1 MWKVEGDFWKR
12 HFDKV
17 LILSLALIV
26 ILVNFVVVQKSTF
39 LNLLYL
45 PILLGGY
52 LVGRKQTV
60 YASFLCVALVV
71 FAVINN
77 PQFFPGFTNKWLLV
91 SEVVSWGG
99 ILILAA
105 YLVGTLAEQK
115 EKKIRELK
123 TAYIGIVE
131 ILTKYF
137 LEASDRFTKG
147 HSLRVADYATQI
159 AVNLK
164 LPETQIENIRVAA
177 LLHDIGKVEIGTD
190 LIQKAT
196 NLAIEQKQIASVHTA
211 EGSKFLNALGTVL
224 KEAMPLVLK
233 YHKYAVNKRQL
244 EKEGNSY
251 ILDVKILEIADSYD
265 SMVTG
270 NTTRAGLEPNQ
281 ALAEL
286 SQDAINE
293 VDQKVFEALKKV
305 VARKAYVGAKQPLA
319 SEKVLDLNNPL

>member
-1 MWKVEGDFWKR
+1 MLKVEGDFWKR

-17 LILSLALIV
+17 LILSLALII

-77 PQFFPGFTNKWLLV
+77 PQFFPTANNKWLLL

-105 YLVGTLAEQK
+105 YFVGTLAEQK
-115 EKKIRELK
+115 DKKIRELK

-137 LEASDRFTKG
+137 LEASDRYTKG
-147 HSLRVADYATQI
+147 HSLRVADYVTRI
-159 AVNLK
+159 AINLK
-164 LPETQIENIRVAA
+164 LPEAQIENIRVAA

-196 NLAIEQKQIASVHTA
+196 NLAIEQKQIATTQTP
-211 EGSKFLNALGTVL
+211 EGSRFLNALGTVL
-224 KEAMPLVLK
+224 KEAMPLVLR
-233 YHKYAVNKRQL
+233 YHKYLVNKRSIDVKERSSLL
-244 EKEGNSY
+244 E
-251 ILDVKILEIADSYD
+251 VKILEVADSFD
-265 SMVTG
+265 SLV
-270 NTTRAGLEPNQ
+270 AGSTSRKGMEPNQ
-281 ALAEL
+281 ALVEL
-286 SQDAINE
+286 GKEFTNE
-293 VDQKVFEALKKV
+293 IDQKILESLKKV
-305 VARKAYVGAKQPLA
+305 VAQKTYIGAKSNIPL
-319 SEKVLDLNNPL
+319 KVIDLE